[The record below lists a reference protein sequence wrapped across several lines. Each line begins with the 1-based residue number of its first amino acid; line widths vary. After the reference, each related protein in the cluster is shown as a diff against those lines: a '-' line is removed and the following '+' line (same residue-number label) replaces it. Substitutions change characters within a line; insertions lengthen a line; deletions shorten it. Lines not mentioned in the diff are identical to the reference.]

1 MYKCTSIVGTG
12 YLLQVWIVHGKR
24 PRSWLLSCAT
34 ARPACK
40 LQPTGTSK
48 PSSSNL
54 QPATCTTC
62 SCKCEREGEGVRESA
77 RVRECES
84 ARLPATE
91 TQAGS
96 TNPTGRYELRACPLV
111 LPSLSLSSCL
121 LASCPVAL
129 SPHTKLSQSTLLIR
143 PPAAAAAAAAG
154 AGAQPSPAQTRVHTF
169 L

>member
-1 MYKCTSIVGTG
+1 MNHWLRAGTAQV
-12 YLLQVWIVHGKR
+12 YLDSGEVWIVHGKR

-48 PSSSNL
+48 PSSCNNLTCNL
-54 QPATCTTC
+54 QPAPPAPA
-62 SCKCEREGEGVRESA
+62 SASERESA
-77 RVRECES
+77 RVRAYLQPRPKRE
-84 ARLPATE
+84 AQILPGVTSSVHAH
-91 TQAGS
+91 S
-96 TNPTGRYELRACPLV
+96 CSHP
-111 LPSLSLSSCL
+111 SLSSCL

-143 PPAAAAAAAAG
+143 PPAAAA
-154 AGAQPSPAQTRVHTF
+154 GAQPSPAQTRVHTF

>member
-1 MYKCTSIVGTG
+1 MNHWLRAGTVQV
-12 YLLQVWIVHGKR
+12 YLDSGEVWIVHGKR

-48 PSSSNL
+48 PSSCNNLTCNL
-54 QPATCTTC
+54 QPAPPAPA
-62 SCKCEREGEGVRESA
+62 SASERERE
-77 RVRECES
+77 RECES
-84 ARLPATE
+84 ARVRAYLQPRPKREAQILPGVTSSVHAH
-91 TQAGS
+91 S
-96 TNPTGRYELRACPLV
+96 CSHP
-111 LPSLSLSSCL
+111 SLSSCL

-143 PPAAAAAAAAG
+143 PPAAAAAAA
-154 AGAQPSPAQTRVHTF
+154 GAQPSPAQTRVHTF

>member
-1 MYKCTSIVGTG
+1 MNHWLRAGSVQV
-12 YLLQVWIVHGKR
+12 YLDSGEVWIVHGKR

-48 PSSSNL
+48 PSSCNNLTCNL

-62 SCKCEREGEGVRESA
+62 SCKCEREGERVRESA
-77 RVRECES
+77 RVRAYLQPRPKRE
-84 ARLPATE
+84 AQILPGVTSSVHAH
-91 TQAGS
+91 S
-96 TNPTGRYELRACPLV
+96 CSHP
-111 LPSLSLSSCL
+111 SLSSCL

-143 PPAAAAAAAAG
+143 PPAAAAGA

>member
-40 LQPTGTSK
+40 LQPTGTFK
-48 PSSSNL
+48 PSSCNNLTCNL
-54 QPATCTTC
+54 QPAPPAPA
-62 SCKCEREGEGVRESA
+62 SASERERECG
-77 RVRECES
+77 RVREC
-84 ARLPATE
+84 A
-91 TQAGS
+91 
-96 TNPTGRYELRACPLV
+96 PTCNRDPSGKHKSYRALRAPCMPTRAPIL
-111 LPSLSLSSCL
+111 LSSCL

-143 PPAAAAAAAAG
+143 PPAAAAG